1 MSTTKDNVLT
11 KYLDDI
17 GTFTPSYDEIHSQDL
32 GVPEDKDLYKLTD
45 IDSLNDKRSKYSVR
59 QKLQAVTMWVVLG
72 NIAEVSRRVGVAK
85 DTIKYWKNETE
96 WWKEAVERI
105 KLQRNEKLDADITR
119 AIDMSMGE
127 LADRIKKG
135 DEVILKDGEKARKKM
150 SGRDLALISSMLYDK
165 RSLMRGDIASTR
177 ATNTTQAEVLQ
188 QLKSSFEKLSTSI
201 NKRLEEKEVVSS
213 Q

>member
-1 MSTTKDNVLT
+1 MTDSNILT

-32 GVPEDKDLYKLTD
+32 GVPEDKELYKLTD
-45 IDSLNDKRSKYSVR
+45 IESLNDKRSKYSVR
-59 QKLQAVTMWVVLG
+59 EKLQTVTMWAVLG
-72 NIAEVSRRVGVAK
+72 NIAEVSRRTGVAK

-96 WWKEAVERI
+96 WWGEAIERI

-135 DEVILKDGEKARKKM
+135 DEVILKDGSTARKKM

-177 ATNTTQAEVLQ
+177 ATNSTQAEVLQ

-201 NKRLEEKEVVSS
+201 NKRLEEKVVSN